1 VEGVMINHKGTQ
13 TIKTDRLTL
22 RRFTLDDS
30 KDVFEKWTSSHENSK
45 FIMKCPHD
53 NIEKT
58 EQMLLEYV
66 RNYNN
71 ADFYMWGIVFEDELI
86 GYICGNELN
95 EEIKSICIGY
105 CITKS
110 FWNKGITTEATKAV
124 IKYFF
129 SLGFNRIFSYHNP
142 LNAASGKVMQKCG
155 MVFEGRIRGG
165 SLLAGEICDCL
176 QYSILKSDNIE
187 QKL

>member
-1 VEGVMINHKGTQ
+1 MINHKGTQ
-13 TIKTDRLTL
+13 TIKTDHLTL
-22 RRFTLDDS
+22 RRFILDDS
-30 KDVFEKWTSSHENSK
+30 KEVFEKWTSSYENSR
-45 FIMKCPHD
+45 FVMKCSHD
-53 NIEKT
+53 NIAET

-66 RNYNN
+66 KNYNN
-71 ADFYMWGIVFEDELI
+71 LDFYMWGIVFEDNLI

-110 FWNKGITTEATKAV
+110 CWNKGITTEAAKAV

-129 SLGFNRIFSYHNP
+129 SLGFNRIFSYHNQ
-142 LNAASGKVMQKCG
+142 LNPASGKVMQKCG
-155 MVFEGRIRGG
+155 MKFEGRIRGG

-176 QYSILKSDNIE
+176 QYSILKADNVE
-187 QKL
+187 